1 MATASISLTNGIN
14 GTMTWPDQYIPPLTR
29 WTSADEAML
38 QAVVTGLLARPDS
51 ILMSHEDLAERA
63 VEITRA
69 VLKAA
74 RNTGINL

>member
-1 MATASISLTNGIN
+1 
-14 GTMTWPDQYIPPLTR
+14 
-29 WTSADEAML
+29 ML